1 MCVCVCVCVCC
12 GCLFAAAIVVVVVA
26 AVVVGK
32 ERFTTY
38 ISFLTHKMCAW
49 VVGYISQA
57 K

>member
-1 MCVCVCVCVCC
+1 VCVCVCVCVCC
-12 GCLFAAAIVVVVVA
+12 GCLFAAAVVVVVV